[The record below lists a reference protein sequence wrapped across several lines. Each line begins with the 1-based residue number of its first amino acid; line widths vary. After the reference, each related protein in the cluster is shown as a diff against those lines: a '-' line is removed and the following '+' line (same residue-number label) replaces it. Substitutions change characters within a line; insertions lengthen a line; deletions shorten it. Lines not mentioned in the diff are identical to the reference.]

1 MEEDGYLISSL
12 IDLIL
17 HLEQKTDS
25 GVIPIDLEQ
34 LDEELL
40 EITKKYLT
48 KQLKLKTE

>member
-1 MEEDGYLISSL
+1 MEEDDYLISSL

-25 GVIPIDLEQ
+25 GVIPIKLEE

-40 EITKKYLT
+40 TVTKKYLT
-48 KQLKLKTE
+48 KQLTLKTK